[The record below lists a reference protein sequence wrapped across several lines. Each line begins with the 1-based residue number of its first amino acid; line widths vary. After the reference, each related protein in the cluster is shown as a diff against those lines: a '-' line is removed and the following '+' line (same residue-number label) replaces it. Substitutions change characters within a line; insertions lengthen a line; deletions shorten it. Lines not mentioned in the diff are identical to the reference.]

1 MNINATLL
9 GQAIAFA
16 LFVIFCQKYVWPPI
30 IGALRERQ
38 KNIAD
43 GLAAASRAEGDLE
56 LAQKN
61 ATAKIKEAKDQ
72 ASELLSQANK
82 RADGIVDEAKVE
94 ANEER
99 TRILASAQTE
109 IEQETNR
116 AREELRASVARLVVE
131 GASAILKREVDE
143 KAHAEILD
151 DLARQL

>member
-16 LFVIFCQKYVWPPI
+16 LFVIFCQKYIWLPV

-72 ASELLSQANK
+72 ASALLAQANK
-82 RADGIVDEAKVE
+82 RAGGIVDGAKIE

-99 TRILASAQTE
+99 ARILASAQAE
-109 IEQETNR
+109 IEQESNR
-116 AREELRASVARLVVE
+116 AREELRASVARLAVE
-131 GASAILKREVDE
+131 GASTILKREVDE

-151 DLARQL
+151 DLVRQL

>member
-1 MNINATLL
+1 VNINATLL

>member
-1 MNINATLL
+1 VNINATLL

-82 RADGIVDEAKVE
+82 RAGGIVDEAKVE

-116 AREELRASVARLVVE
+116 AREELRTSVARLVVE